1 MRRRVLLGSLL
12 SAPALA
18 QASWPARNV
27 EVVVPYAAG
36 GPTDRYAREFAPRLS
51 ELWGQ
56 QAVVA
61 NKPGG
66 ATAIGTAA
74 VAHAAPDGH
83 TLLLA
88 SFGIVTNPLM
98 LRNLP
103 YDPAALAPLCR
114 FALGGS
120 VLYLHPSVPAR
131 TLPELVAWARA
142 NPGALR
148 FGSSGMGSSP
158 HISAELFAWA
168 AGVEMLH
175 TPYRGSAPALTDLL
189 AGHVNAL
196 FDSPTTMRFARD
208 GRLHALGIAQ
218 PQRNAQAPEVPTMA
232 EQGYPQLVA
241 RTFYGFFCP
250 AAVPAPLRERIA
262 ADLRGVAAGQ
272 AIQRAIRDDGLEAMA
287 ETPAE
292 FAAFLAEQHA
302 FWSRV
307 IRERNLSL

>member
-1 MRRRVLLGSLL
+1 MLRRSLLGML
-12 SAPALA
+12 AALPA
-18 QASWPARNV
+18 QAQPAWPQRGV

-36 GPTDRYAREFAPRLS
+36 GPTDRYARAFAPRLT
-51 ELWGQ
+51 ELWGHP
-56 QAVVA
+56 AVVA
-61 NKPGG
+61 NRPGG

-103 YDPAALAPLCR
+103 YDPADLAPLCR
-114 FALGGS
+114 FALGGA

-131 TLPELVAWARA
+131 TVPELVAWAKA
-142 NPGALR
+142 HPGMLR

-168 AGVEMLH
+168 TGIEMLH

-196 FDSPTTMRFARD
+196 FDSVTTMRFARD
-208 GRLHALGIAQ
+208 GKLRALAICQ
-218 PQRNAQAPEVPTMA
+218 PRRNATAPEVPTMA
-232 EQGYPQLVA
+232 EQGLPQVEA

-250 AAVPAPLRERIA
+250 STVPAPLQDRIA
-262 ADLRGVAAGQ
+262 DDLRGVAA
-272 AIQRAIRDDGLEAMA
+272 AEPIQRAITEDGLEAMA

-292 FAAFLAEQHA
+292 FAAYLAGQHA
-302 FWSRV
+302 LWSRV
-307 IRERNLSL
+307 VRERNLSL

>member
-1 MRRRVLLGSLL
+1 MLRRSLL
-12 SAPALA
+12 ATLAAL
-18 QASWPARNV
+18 PARAQPAWPQRGV

-36 GPTDRYAREFAPRLS
+36 GPTDRYARAFALRLS
-51 ELWGQ
+51 EVWGQ
-56 QAVVA
+56 QAVVV

-103 YDPAALAPLCR
+103 YDPADLAPLCR
-114 FALGGS
+114 FALGGA

-131 TLPELVAWARA
+131 TVPELVAWAMA

-168 AGVEMLH
+168 TGTEMLH

-196 FDSPTTMRFARD
+196 FDSVTTMRFASD
-208 GRLHALGIAQ
+208 GRLRALAICQ
-218 PQRNAQAPEVPTMA
+218 PRRNASALEVPTMA
-232 EQGYPQLVA
+232 EQGLPQVEA

-250 AAVPAPLRERIA
+250 AAVLAPLQDRIA
-262 ADLRGVAAGQ
+262 GDLRGVAATE
-272 AIQRAIRDDGLEAMA
+272 AIQRAITDDGLEAMA

-292 FAAFLAEQHA
+292 FAAYLAEQHV

-307 IRERNLSL
+307 VRERNLSL

>member
-1 MRRRVLLGSLL
+1 
-12 SAPALA
+12 
-18 QASWPARNV
+18 
-27 EVVVPYAAG
+27 
-36 GPTDRYAREFAPRLS
+36 
-51 ELWGQ
+51 
-56 QAVVA
+56 
-61 NKPGG
+61 
-66 ATAIGTAA
+66 
-74 VAHAAPDGH
+74 
-83 TLLLA
+83 
-88 SFGIVTNPLM
+88 
-98 LRNLP
+98 
-103 YDPAALAPLCR
+103 
-114 FALGGS
+114 
-120 VLYLHPSVPAR
+120 
-131 TLPELVAWARA
+131 
-142 NPGALR
+142 
-148 FGSSGMGSSP
+148 
-158 HISAELFAWA
+158 
-168 AGVEMLH
+168 
-175 TPYRGSAPALTDLL
+175 
-189 AGHVNAL
+189 
-196 FDSPTTMRFARD
+196 MRFARD

>member
-12 SAPALA
+12 AAPALA
-18 QASWPARNV
+18 QPWPVRNV

-36 GPTDRYAREFAPRLS
+36 GPTDRYARGFAPRLS
-51 ELWGQ
+51 GLWGK
-56 QAVVA
+56 QAVVV

-66 ATAIGTAA
+66 ATALGTAA
-74 VAHAAPDGH
+74 VAHAVPDGH

-98 LRNLP
+98 LKNLP
-103 YDPAALAPLCR
+103 YDPAKLAPLCR

-131 TLPELVAWARA
+131 TLPELVAWAKA
-142 NPGALR
+142 NPGGLR
-148 FGSSGMGSSP
+148 FGSAGIGSSP

-168 AGVEMLH
+168 TGVEMLH
-175 TPYRGSAPALTDLL
+175 TPYRGSAPALGDLL
-189 AGHVNAL
+189 AGHINAL
-196 FDSPTTMRFARD
+196 FDSVTTMRFARD
-208 GRLHALGIAQ
+208 GRLRAMATSQ
-218 PQRNAQAPEVPTMA
+218 PGRNAQAPEVPSMA
-232 EQGYPQLVA
+232 EQGLPEVVA
-241 RTFYGFFCP
+241 RTFYGFLCP

-262 ADLRGVAAGQ
+262 ADLRGVAA
-272 AIQRAIRDDGLEAMA
+272 AEPIQRAIRDDGLEPMA

-292 FAAFLAEQHA
+292 FAGFLAGQHA